1 MAIDDLVP
9 ESAPLV
15 APPYDVEQEEAI
27 LGSVLLDP
35 ESLGLIAHTL
45 KQEHFYRERNGE
57 LFAAMM
63 ALYDRRAKIDVLTV
77 CDELGQR
84 GSLDRVGGQQ
94 YIWTLYGAVPTSL
107 HVEQYAENV
116 VRMEFMRRLITAGQ
130 EIVRLGYRDAESS
143 QRTLERAERL
153 LLDAA
158 SGQGSRDFSSLA
170 DILSEYMDSLAAL
183 EGDEDRLRFG
193 LPTGFIDLDKLLGG
207 LQRGNLVILAARP
220 AMGKTSLALNVA
232 AQAAIKSRARV
243 AMFSL
248 EMSKHELAARLL
260 STESGVDSTRLRGGH
275 LNQTELARLSN
286 ALATLS
292 ETEFYI
298 DDTAGIAISELR
310 FKAKRLASFT
320 NVDLIVL
327 DYLQLVQ
334 GTKSD
339 NRVQE
344 ISEISRSLKNLAL
357 ELHLPVLALSQL
369 SRAVESRTPRIP
381 QLSDLRESGSIEQ
394 DADVVLFIYRDDYYN
409 KDSEQKGIAEIHVAK
424 HRNGPTGEV
433 RLLFND
439 RNTRFLN
446 LQADR
451 E

>member
-1 MAIDDLVP
+1 
-9 ESAPLV
+9 
-15 APPYDVEQEEAI
+15 
-27 LGSVLLDP
+27 
-35 ESLGLIAHTL
+35 
-45 KQEHFYRERNGE
+45 
-57 LFAAMM
+57 
-63 ALYDRRAKIDVLTV
+63 
-77 CDELGQR
+77 
-84 GSLDRVGGQQ
+84 
-94 YIWTLYGAVPTSL
+94 
-107 HVEQYAENV
+107 
-116 VRMEFMRRLITAGQ
+116 
-130 EIVRLGYRDAESS
+130 
-143 QRTLERAERL
+143 
-153 LLDAA
+153 
-158 SGQGSRDFSSLA
+158 
-170 DILSEYMDSLAAL
+170 
-183 EGDEDRLRFG
+183 
-193 LPTGFIDLDKLLGG
+193 
-207 LQRGNLVILAARP
+207 
-220 AMGKTSLALNVA
+220 MGMTSLALNVA

-357 ELHLPVLALSQL
+357 ELHVPVLALSQL
-369 SRAVESRTPRIP
+369 SRAVESRTPKIP

-409 KDSEQKGIAEIHVAK
+409 KDSEQKGIAEIHIAK

-446 LQADR
+446 LQADHD
-451 E
+451 